1 MVVVVLHVSLMVM
14 QHHDKVYCK
23 LLPCDRTHGFVCIF
37 PFEQNTG
44 VNVHT
49 LIGKGTR
56 FSVYILLWD
65 GVIYNKLYH
74 DVALYLDC
82 LNDTLYPDGR
92 PGVLLHLDGLNDT
105 LYPDGRLGVLDNET
119 FYPVVALVFYC
130 I

>member
-1 MVVVVLHVSLMVM
+1 M
-14 QHHDKVYCK
+14 
-23 LLPCDRTHGFVCIF
+23 
-37 PFEQNTG
+37 
-44 VNVHT
+44 
-49 LIGKGTR
+49 
-56 FSVYILLWD
+56 

-92 PGVLLHLDGLNDT
+92 PGVLLYLDGLNDT